1 MDVDT
6 LVPKVERL
14 LQRQLGTL
22 ERLVLNESWSRRSY
36 AEIALSSSY
45 ATEYIKQIG
54 SKLWAELSSALG
66 ENVSKKSLRL
76 ILTSER
82 LQQATRP
89 ATVSVVPK
97 TKTHL
102 IAPYAD
108 HTPTVSYYPTTLRPT
123 VTTAARRFPSGP
135 LPLDSPLYV
144 ERLPQEASA
153 FDELSYPGCLL
164 RIKAPRR
171 MGKSSLLNR
180 LLDHARGQ
188 GYHTVTLNFQ
198 EVDREI
204 FDHLDRFL
212 RWLCANA
219 SHQLGLPSKVDAL
232 WDGEMGS
239 KVNCKLYFERYV
251 LKEISTPLVLGIDEL
266 NRIFGYSAIVQ
277 DFLPMLRV
285 WHERSKD
292 SAIWQKLRLVLVHAT
307 DLYVP
312 LHLNQ
317 SPFNVGLP
325 IRLTPFTFEQLTIL
339 AQRYGVETLLHVRAG
354 QSLRSFYHLIN
365 GHPYLAGLAFYT
377 LQHGQMSL
385 EQIIATA
392 TTAQGIYYNHLQRC
406 LAMLKSDPSVAAS
419 YYQVVTHGNGVALD
433 AIASYKLDSLGL
445 VSFEQTL
452 VKPSCELYRLYFSH
466 QLKTF
471 ARENMF

>member
-6 LVPKVERL
+6 LVPEVERL

-36 AEIALSSSY
+36 AEIARSSSY

-54 SKLWAELSSALG
+54 SKLWSELSVALG

-76 ILTSER
+76 ILTPNR
-82 LQQATRP
+82 LQQIQLLTSPSASNQIV
-89 ATVSVVPK
+89 VSPTAQSKLTEHQLQPV
-97 TKTHL
+97 
-102 IAPYAD
+102 AEYAA
-108 HTPTVSYYPTTLRPT
+108 
-123 VTTAARRFPSGP
+123 AARRFPSGP
-135 LPLDSPLYV
+135 LSLESPLYV
-144 ERLPQEASA
+144 ERLPQEANA
-153 FDELSYPGCLL
+153 FSELSYPGCLL
-164 RIKAPRR
+164 RIKGPRR

-180 LLDHARGQ
+180 LLAHGRQQD
-188 GYHTVTLNFQ
+188 YHTVTLNFQ

-219 SHQLGLPSKVDAL
+219 SQQLGLPSKVEAM
-232 WDGEMGS
+232 WDEEMGS

-251 LKEISTPLVLGIDEL
+251 LKEISAPLVLGIDEL
-266 NRIFGYSAIVQ
+266 NHIFEYESIVQ

-292 SAIWQKLRLVLVHAT
+292 SAIWQKLRLILVHAT

-325 IRLTPFTFEQLTIL
+325 IKLTPFTFEQLTIL
-339 AQRYGVETLLHVRAG
+339 AHRYGVDTLLHAPSG
-354 QSLRSFYHLIN
+354 QSLASFYHLIN

-377 LQHGQMSL
+377 LQQGQMSL
-385 EQIIATA
+385 NQIVSTAA
-392 TTAQGIYYNHLQRC
+392 TTEGIYHHHLQSC
-406 LAMLKSDPSVAAS
+406 LAMLQSDPSIATS
-419 YYQVVTHGNGVALD
+419 YHQVVTSEEGVALD

-445 VSFEQTL
+445 IRFERTL

-466 QLKTF
+466 QLDTLE
-471 ARENMF
+471 R

>member
-1 MDVDT
+1 MDIDT

-22 ERLVLNESWSRRSY
+22 ERLVLQESWSHRSY
-36 AEIALSSSY
+36 AEIAQSSSY

-54 SKLWAELSSALG
+54 SKLWSELSVALG
-66 ENVSKKSLRL
+66 ESVSKKSLRL
-76 ILTSER
+76 VLTPER
-82 LQQATRP
+82 LQKYQPQSIPRP
-89 ATVSVVPK
+89 AAVSIP
-97 TKTHL
+97 TA
-102 IAPYAD
+102 APAAQTMASPRPSVKPL
-108 HTPTVSYYPTTLRPT
+108 TPTV
-123 VTTAARRFPSGP
+123 TAASRFPSGP

-153 FDELSYPGCLL
+153 FNELSYPGCLL

-180 LLDHARGQ
+180 LLDHAQGQ
-188 GYHTVTLNFQ
+188 GYRTITLNLQ

-204 FDHLDRFL
+204 FDHLDQFL

-232 WDGEMGS
+232 WDQEMGS

-266 NRIFGYSAIVQ
+266 NRIFGYSRIVQ

-325 IRLTPFTFEQLTIL
+325 IRLPPFTLEQLTHL
-339 AQRYGVETLLHVRAG
+339 AQRYGVETLLHGRAG
-354 QSLRSFYHLIN
+354 QSFRSFYYLIN
-365 GHPYLAGLAFYT
+365 GHPHLAGLAFYT
-377 LQHGQMSL
+377 LQQGQMSL

-392 TTAQGIYYNHLQRC
+392 ASAQGIYHDHLQRC
-406 LAMLKSDPSVAAS
+406 LAMLNSDPSVAAS
-419 YYQVVTHGNGVALD
+419 YYQVITHGDGVVLD
-433 AIASYKLDSLGL
+433 GIASYKLDSLGL

-471 ARENMF
+471 ARETMV

>member
-6 LVPKVERL
+6 LVLEVEQL
-14 LQRQLGTL
+14 LQRPLGTL
-22 ERLVLNESWSRRSY
+22 ERLVLNESWSQRSY
-36 AEIALSSSY
+36 AEIAQSSSY

-54 SKLWAELSSALG
+54 SKLWSELSVALG

-76 ILTSER
+76 MLTPNR
-82 LQQATRP
+82 LQQASITNSPISRHISISP
-89 ATVSVVPK
+89 TLEPLPD
-97 TKTHL
+97 TINYHL
-102 IAPYAD
+102 L
-108 HTPTVSYYPTTLRPT
+108 PTVDYAM
-123 VTTAARRFPSGP
+123 AARRFPSGP
-135 LPLDSPLYV
+135 LSLESPLYV
-144 ERLPQEASA
+144 ERLPLETNA
-153 FDELSYPGCLL
+153 FSELDYPGCLL
-164 RIKAPRR
+164 RIKGPRR

-180 LLDHARGQ
+180 LLAHGRRQ

-204 FDHLDRFL
+204 FDRLDRFL

-219 SHQLGLPSKVDAL
+219 SQQLGLPSKVEAM
-232 WDGEMGS
+232 WDVEMGS
-239 KVNCKLYFERYV
+239 KVNCKLYFERYL
-251 LKEISTPLVLGIDEL
+251 LKEIAAPLVLGIDEL
-266 NRIFGYSAIVQ
+266 NRIFEYESIVQ

-325 IRLTPFTFEQLTIL
+325 IKLIPFTLEQLTTL
-339 AQRYGVETLLHVRAG
+339 AHHYGVERFLHEPSG
-354 QSLRSFYHLIN
+354 QSLPSFYHLIN

-377 LQHGQMSL
+377 LQQGQRSL
-385 EQIIATA
+385 GQIVSTAATSEGIYRHHLQNYLTMLQSDPAIAT
-392 TTAQGIYYNHLQRC
+392 
-406 LAMLKSDPSVAAS
+406 S
-419 YYQVVTHGNGVALD
+419 YYQVVTSQEGIALD

-445 VSFEQTL
+445 IRFERTL

-466 QLKTF
+466 QLD
-471 ARENMF
+471 ALVH

>member
-1 MDVDT
+1 MDVNT
-6 LVPKVERL
+6 LVAEVERL

-22 ERLVLNESWSRRSY
+22 ERLVLHESWSHRSY
-36 AEIALSSSY
+36 AEIARNSSY

-54 SKLWAELSSALG
+54 SKLWSELSVALG

-82 LQQATRP
+82 LQQENLVTESFSAP
-89 ATVSVVPK
+89 TV
-97 TKTHL
+97 L
-102 IAPYAD
+102 E
-108 HTPTVSYYPTTLRPT
+108 TPTVVPTGCSPSPLNPTTTL
-123 VTTAARRFPSGP
+123 AARRFPSGP
-135 LPLDSPLYV
+135 LSLDSPLYV
-144 ERLPQEASA
+144 ERLPQETNA
-153 FDELSYPGCLL
+153 FNELSYPGCLL

-180 LLDHARGQ
+180 LLAHGRHQ
-188 GYHTVTLNFQ
+188 GYHTISLNFQ
-198 EVDREI
+198 EVDRDI

-219 SHQLGLPSKVDAL
+219 SHQLGLPSKVETL
-232 WDGEMGS
+232 WDEEMGS
-239 KVNCKLYFERYV
+239 KVNCKLYFERY
-251 LKEISTPLVLGIDEL
+251 LLQEISTPLVLGIDEL
-266 NRIFGYSAIVQ
+266 NRIFGCPAIVQ

-292 SAIWQKLRLVLVHAT
+292 SAIWQKLRLILVHDT

-325 IRLTPFTFEQLTIL
+325 IKLTPFTLEQLTTL
-339 AQRYGVETLLHVRAG
+339 ARHYGVEPLLYGRAG
-354 QSLRSFYHLIN
+354 QALRSFYHLID

-377 LQHGQMSL
+377 LQQGQMSL
-385 EQIIATA
+385 DQIVSTAA
-392 TTAQGIYYNHLQRC
+392 TTKGIYHEHLQRC

-419 YYQVVTHGNGVALD
+419 YYQVVSHGEGVALD
-433 AIASYKLDSLGL
+433 AITSYKLDGLGL
-445 VSFEQTL
+445 ICLERTL
-452 VKPSCELYRLYFSH
+452 VKPSCELYRVYFSH
-466 QLKTF
+466 QLEAF
-471 ARENMF
+471 AVGNML

>member
-6 LVPKVERL
+6 LVAEVERL

-22 ERLVLNESWSRRSY
+22 ERLVLHESWSHRSY
-36 AEIALSSSY
+36 AEIARNSSY

-54 SKLWAELSSALG
+54 SKLWSELSVALG

-76 ILTSER
+76 ILTSDR
-82 LQQATRP
+82 LQQNQSTTEVLTVPNTSVSP
-89 ATVSVVPK
+89 ATVS
-97 TKTHL
+97 
-102 IAPYAD
+102 AD
-108 HTPTVSYYPTTLRPT
+108 YSPSPFLLNTII
-123 VTTAARRFPSGP
+123 AARRFPSGP

-144 ERLPQEASA
+144 ERLPQETNA
-153 FDELSYPGCLL
+153 FNELSYPGCLL

-180 LLDHARGQ
+180 LLAHGQRQ
-188 GYHTVTLNFQ
+188 GYHTISLNFQ

-219 SHQLGLPSKVDAL
+219 SQQLGVPSKVEAL
-232 WDGEMGS
+232 WDEEMGS
-239 KVNCKLYFERYV
+239 KVNCKLYFERY
-251 LKEISTPLVLGIDEL
+251 LLQEISAPLVLGIDEL
-266 NRIFGYSAIVQ
+266 NRIFGHTAIVQ

-292 SAIWQKLRLVLVHAT
+292 SAIWQKLRLILVHAT

-325 IRLTPFTFEQLTIL
+325 IRLAPFTLEQLTTL
-339 AQRYGVETLLHVRAG
+339 AQHYGVDPLLYGRSG
-354 QSLRSFYHLIN
+354 QSLQSFYHLIN

-377 LQHGQMSL
+377 LQQGQMSL
-385 EQIIATA
+385 DQIVSTAATA
-392 TTAQGIYYNHLQRC
+392 KGIYHEHLQRC
-406 LAMLKSDPSVAAS
+406 LAMLKSDPSVASS
-419 YYQVVTHGNGVALD
+419 YYQVVSHRGGVDLD
-433 AIASYKLDSLGL
+433 AITSYKLDSLGL
-445 VSFEQTL
+445 ICFDRTL
-452 VKPSCELYRLYFSH
+452 VRPSCELYRLYFSH
-466 QLKTF
+466 QLEAF
-471 ARENMF
+471 NVDSML